1 MTGRDIG
8 TGDFVSRAN
17 ARRNALAP
25 GSTRSR
31 DALAVV
37 DEDLTNPAL
46 IGL

>member
-1 MTGRDIG
+1 MTGRGIG
-8 TGDFVSRAN
+8 TGDFVSCAN
-17 ARRNALAP
+17 ASRNALAP

-37 DEDLTNPAL
+37 DEDLKSLAL